1 MDQLAGKTNDAPGTP
16 ERNRRVAASGT
27 PDGPPLQVREAA
39 VPLPTALPARPDAG
53 DPGNVRPAAALPD
66 ELRPRTRLRAAGA
79 EALSSTELLAVVLS
93 AFPGTGDAAA
103 LELAGRLVSERGGL
117 HGLLRSS
124 VHELLGVCGV
134 GEARASALLA
144 AAELGK
150 RMVSER
156 APGRP
161 VVGGPLDVYQ
171 LLRGRMAHLDRERF
185 VVVLLNTKN
194 AVLGT
199 HTVSIGTLSSSLVHP
214 REVFKP
220 AIQAG
225 AAAVILVHNH
235 PSGKTEPS
243 REDRDV
249 TRRLVEAGETI
260 GIEVLD
266 HVVIGDF
273 YVSLK
278 EQGLL

>member
-1 MDQLAGKTNDAPGTP
+1 MDQLTGKTNDAPGAP
-16 ERNRRVAASGT
+16 ERSRYVAVSETRG
-27 PDGPPLQVREAA
+27 GPPLQVREAV
-39 VPLPTALPARPDAG
+39 VPLPTALPARPDTG
-53 DPGNVRPAAALPD
+53 DPGSVRPAALPD
-66 ELRPRTRLRAAGA
+66 ELRPRTRLRVAGA
-79 EALSSTELLAVVLS
+79 EALSSAELLAVVLS

-103 LELAGRLVSERGGL
+103 LELAGRLVGERGGL

-124 VHELLGVCGV
+124 VHELLGVGGV

-156 APGRP
+156 APDRP
-161 VVGGPLDVYQ
+161 VVGGPLDVYE
-171 LLRGRMAHLDRERF
+171 LLRARMAHLDRERF
-185 VVVLLNTKN
+185 VIVLLNTKN

-199 HTVSIGTLSSSLVHP
+199 PTVSIGTLSSSLVHP

-243 REDRDV
+243 REDRNV

-273 YVSLK
+273 YLSMK
-278 EQGLL
+278 EHGLL

>member
-1 MDQLAGKTNDAPGTP
+1 MGELAGETHDPAET
-16 ERNRRVAASGT
+16 ASGA
-27 PDGPPLQVREAA
+27 PEGVREAL
-39 VPLPTALPARPDAG
+39 VPLPAASPPFPGWDPAGEGR
-53 DPGNVRPAAALPD
+53 RSRRSSLPD
-66 ELRPRTRLRAAGA
+66 ELRPRNRLLASGA
-79 EALSSTELLAVVLS
+79 EALSSAELLAVLFS

-103 LELAGRLVSERGGL
+103 LEFAGRLISERGGL

-124 VHELLGVCGV
+124 VHELVGV
-134 GEARASALLA
+134 GGIGPAKASALLA

-156 APGRP
+156 TPDRP
-161 VVGGPLDVYQ
+161 IISCPADVDA
-171 LLRGRMAHLDRERF
+171 LLRSKMAHLDRERF

-199 HTVSIGTLSSSLVHP
+199 HTASIGTLSSSLVHP
-214 REVFKP
+214 REVFRP

-243 REDRDV
+243 REDREV

-266 HVVIGDF
+266 HVVIADSHF
-273 YVSLK
+273 SLK
-278 EQGLL
+278 EHGLL

>member
-1 MDQLAGKTNDAPGTP
+1 MDHLACKTNDAP
-16 ERNRRVAASGT
+16 EAASGA
-27 PDGPPLQVREAA
+27 PDGTPREVCEAV
-39 VPLPTALPARPDAG
+39 VPLPVASPVF
-53 DPGNVRPAAALPD
+53 PGWESACEGRRLRAALPH
-66 ELRPRTRLRAAGA
+66 ELRPRNRLLSAGA
-79 EALSSTELLAVVLS
+79 ESLSSAELLAVLLS
-93 AFPGTGDAAA
+93 AFPGTGDAAG
-103 LELAGRLVSERGGL
+103 LELAGRLISERGGL
-117 HGLLRSS
+117 YGLLRSS
-124 VHELLGVCGV
+124 VHELVALSGV

-150 RMVSER
+150 RMVSQR
-156 APGRP
+156 TPDRP
-161 VVGGPLDVYQ
+161 TISSPADVDA

-185 VVVLLNTKN
+185 VIVLLNTKN
-194 AVLGT
+194 AVLAT
-199 HTVSIGTLSSSLVHP
+199 ETVSIGTLSSSLVHP

-249 TRRLVEAGETI
+249 TRRLVDAGETI

-266 HVVIGDF
+266 HVVIGD
-273 YVSLK
+273 
-278 EQGLL
+278 GLLSFKEHGLI

>member
-1 MDQLAGKTNDAPGTP
+1 M
-16 ERNRRVAASGT
+16 NRASGT
-27 PDGPPLQVREAA
+27 KYSAATASAAPEAVREAV
-39 VPLPTALPARPDAG
+39 VPLPSASPAFPGWDAPEG
-53 DPGNVRPAAALPD
+53 HRSPTPPLPD
-66 ELRPRTRLRAAGA
+66 ELRPRARLCAVGA
-79 EALSSTELLAVVLS
+79 EALSSAELLAVVLS

-103 LELAGRLVSERGGL
+103 LELAGRIVAERGGL

-124 VHELLGVCGV
+124 VHELLGVAGV

-150 RMVSER
+150 RMVGER
-156 APGRP
+156 APDRP
-161 VVGGPLDVYQ
+161 VVNGPIDVYE

-194 AVLGT
+194 AVLST

-220 AIQAG
+220 AIQAS

-266 HVVIGDF
+266 HIVIGDF
-273 YVSLK
+273 YLSLK
-278 EQGLL
+278 EHGLL

>member
-1 MDQLAGKTNDAPGTP
+1 MSDRPRAPIA
-16 ERNRRVAASGT
+16 E
-27 PDGPPLQVREAA
+27 EI
-39 VPLPTALPARPDAG
+39 
-53 DPGNVRPAAALPD
+53 
-66 ELRPRTRLRAAGA
+66 RPRTRLRTAGA
-79 EALSSTELLAVVLS
+79 EALSPAELLAVIFS
-93 AFPGTGDAAA
+93 AFPGTGDART
-103 LELAGRLVSERGGL
+103 LELAARLVSERGGL
-117 HGLLRSS
+117 HGLLRSP
-124 VHELLGVCGV
+124 VHELMAVPGI

-150 RMVSER
+150 RMVSAR
-156 APGRP
+156 TPDRP
-161 VVGGPLDVYQ
+161 IISSPADVDA
-171 LLRGRMAHLDRERF
+171 LLRGRLAHLDRERF

-194 AVLGT
+194 AVLAT
-199 HTVSIGTLSSSLVHP
+199 EIVSIGTLSSSLVHP

-249 TRRLVEAGETI
+249 TGRLVEAGETI

-266 HVVIGDF
+266 HVVIGDSAF
-273 YVSLK
+273 SFK
-278 EQGLL
+278 EHGLL

>member
-1 MDQLAGKTNDAPGTP
+1 MSELAGEVHDDAVET
-16 ERNRRVAASGT
+16 ASGAPT
-27 PDGPPLQVREAA
+27 GVREA
-39 VPLPTALPARPDAG
+39 VVLLPAASPAFPG
-53 DPGNVRPAAALPD
+53 WDPADEGRRSRRSPLTD
-66 ELRPRTRLRAAGA
+66 ELRPRNRLLSAGA
-79 EALSSTELLAVVLS
+79 GSLSSAELLAVLFS
-93 AFPGTGDAAA
+93 AFPGTADAAA
-103 LELAGRLVSERGGL
+103 LELAGRLISERGGL

-124 VHELLGVCGV
+124 VHEMVGVGGI
-134 GEARASALLA
+134 GEARASVLLA

-156 APGRP
+156 TPDRP
-161 VVGGPLDVYQ
+161 IISGPADVYE
-171 LLRGRMAHLDRERF
+171 LLRAKMAHLDRERF

-194 AVLGT
+194 AVLST

-225 AAAVILVHNH
+225 AASLVLVHNH

-243 REDRDV
+243 REDREV
-249 TRRLVEAGETI
+249 TRRLVEAGETL

-273 YVSLK
+273 YLSFK
-278 EQGLL
+278 EHGLL

>member
-1 MDQLAGKTNDAPGTP
+1 MDQLAGKTNDVPGAT
-16 ERNRRVAASGT
+16 ERSRCVAVSGT
-27 PDGPPLQVREAA
+27 RGGRPLQVREAA
-39 VPLPTALPARPDAG
+39 VPLPTALPTRPNAG
-53 DPGNVRPAAALPD
+53 DSGNVHSAAALPD
-66 ELRPRTRLRAAGA
+66 ELRPRTRLRVAGA
-79 EALSSTELLAVVLS
+79 EALSSAELLAVVLS

-103 LELAGRLVSERGGL
+103 LELAGRLVGERGGL

-124 VHELLGVCGV
+124 VHELLGVGGI
-134 GEARASALLA
+134 GEARASVLLA

-150 RMVSER
+150 RMVVQR
-156 APGRP
+156 TPDRP
-161 VVGGPLDVYQ
+161 TVSSPADVDA
-171 LLRGRMAHLDRERF
+171 LLRGRLAHLDRERF

-194 AVLGT
+194 AVLAAE
-199 HTVSIGTLSSSLVHP
+199 TVSIGTLSSSLVHP

-225 AAAVILVHNH
+225 AASVILVHNH
-235 PSGKTEPS
+235 PSGKAEPS

-266 HVVIGDF
+266 HVVFGDSAYSF
-273 YVSLK
+273 K
-278 EQGLL
+278 EHGLL

>member
-1 MDQLAGKTNDAPGTP
+1 M
-16 ERNRRVAASGT
+16 NRASGT
-27 PDGPPLQVREAA
+27 KYSAETASAPPEAVREAV
-39 VPLPTALPARPDAG
+39 VPLPSASLAFPGWDAPEG
-53 DPGNVRPAAALPD
+53 HRSPTPPLPD
-66 ELRPRTRLRAAGA
+66 ELRPRARLCAVGA
-79 EALSSTELLAVVLS
+79 EALSSAELLAVVLS

-103 LELAGRLVSERGGL
+103 LELAGRLVAERGGL

-124 VHELLGVCGV
+124 VHELLGVGGV

-150 RMVSER
+150 RMVGER
-156 APGRP
+156 APDRP
-161 VVGGPLDVYQ
+161 VVNGPIDVYE

-199 HTVSIGTLSSSLVHP
+199 PTVSIGTLSSSLVHP

-220 AIQAG
+220 AIQAS

-266 HVVIGDF
+266 HIVIGDF
-273 YVSLK
+273 YLSLK
-278 EQGLL
+278 EHGLL